1 MWNKVFSSIH
11 SYYTCTV
18 YVYEHTNNGNW
29 WSNNTKECRML
40 FPLPAYHDANA
51 SNESVSRRI
60 RIGSPKKKLNNNT
73 CQLFR
78 NVANVNGVYKCGP
91 ETLLVRT
98 NEFLHNS
105 EPILRKRLFEMTR
118 EMLGCISIFSHLL
131 SGYGLPHSFTTFR
144 NETLK
149 CAFKTLLVHL
159 REQCVEELA
168 QQGHMHRLPVHESS
182 DCALNPNQTQH
193 HFPWNIWSNHTQQLA
208 GAHSWQLRCA
218 LGWKFCQSLK
228 YAAWKRK

>member
-1 MWNKVFSSIH
+1 
-11 SYYTCTV
+11 
-18 YVYEHTNNGNW
+18 
-29 WSNNTKECRML
+29 ML
-40 FPLPAYHDANA
+40 FPLHVQADSDWVA
-51 SNESVSRRI
+51 
-60 RIGSPKKKLNNNT
+60 KKKLNNNA

-78 NVANVNGVYKCGP
+78 NVANVNGVYKCRP
-91 ETLLVRT
+91 ETLLIRT

-105 EPILRKRLFEMTR
+105 EPILRKWLFELTR
-118 EMLGCISIFSHLL
+118 EMLGCISILSHLL
-131 SGYGLPHSFTTFR
+131 PCYGPPHSFTTFR

>member
-1 MWNKVFSSIH
+1 
-11 SYYTCTV
+11 
-18 YVYEHTNNGNW
+18 
-29 WSNNTKECRML
+29 ML
-40 FPLPAYHDANA
+40 FPLHVQADSDWVA
-51 SNESVSRRI
+51 
-60 RIGSPKKKLNNNT
+60 KKKLNNNA

-78 NVANVNGVYKCGP
+78 NVANVNGVHKCRP
-91 ETLLVRT
+91 ETLLIRT

-105 EPILRKRLFEMTR
+105 EPILRKRLFELTR

-131 SGYGLPHSFTTFR
+131 PGYGPPHSFTTFR

-193 HFPWNIWSNHTQQLA
+193 HFLWDIWSNHTQQLA